1 MIKLIYSK
9 SLTNNKIRSLTWL
22 LIFRIYY
29 IPYNEGGFLKMEINK
44 KNLVS
49 SLLEVGTILLYT
61 TTAGFIVY
69 DVIKTKT
76 DKNIEK
82 LNQRIDSLEKSIK
95 KNKR

>member
-1 MIKLIYSK
+1 
-9 SLTNNKIRSLTWL
+9 
-22 LIFRIYY
+22 
-29 IPYNEGGFLKMEINK
+29 MEINK
-44 KNLVS
+44 KFLVS

-76 DKNIEK
+76 DENIEK

-95 KNKR
+95 K